1 MKLSPVR
8 STIGCA
14 LLLCAAKIAFSQSAF
29 SQSPERPE
37 NGAVRVTVS
46 MNTDG
51 SRTVYEFDDAQH
63 KAIATTTGEDGK
75 LREKI
80 RYDIDEAGRFSSGT
94 IFGPDGHLRFK
105 SRYKYDSSGR
115 LQEETQSAENGT
127 LLHKIVYSYDQ
138 TGKRTGYSI
147 FDTDGKLVGRT
158 VAGSRS
164 PKQKK

>member
-1 MKLSPVR
+1 MKLSRVR
-8 STIGCA
+8 STIGCV
-14 LLLCAAKIAFSQSAF
+14 LLLCAVKIALSQPS
-29 SQSPERPE
+29 ERPE

-46 MNTDG
+46 MNADS

-80 RYDIDEAGRFSSGT
+80 RYDIDDAGRFSSGT
-94 IFGPDGHLRFK
+94 IFGPDGHFRFK
-105 SRYKYDSSGR
+105 SRYKYDTSGR
-115 LQEETQSAENGT
+115 LEEETQSAEDGT

-147 FDTDGKLVGRT
+147 FDINGKLVGRT
-158 VAGSRS
+158 IAGSPS
-164 PKQKK
+164 PKRKK

>member
-1 MKLSPVR
+1 MKLSQVQ
-8 STIGCA
+8 STVGCA
-14 LLLCAAKIAFSQSAF
+14 LILCTAKIVF
-29 SQSPERPE
+29 SQSPARPE

-80 RYDIDEAGRFSSGT
+80 HYDVDEAGRFSSGT

-115 LQEETQSAENGT
+115 LEEETQSAENGT
-127 LLHKIVYSYDQ
+127 LLHKIVYTYDQ

-147 FDTDGKLVGRT
+147 FDTNGKLVGRT
-158 VAGSRS
+158 VAGSPS
-164 PKQKK
+164 PKRKK

>member
-1 MKLSPVR
+1 MKLSRVR
-8 STIGCA
+8 STIGCV
-14 LLLCAAKIAFSQSAF
+14 LLLSAINIAFSQPS
-29 SQSPERPE
+29 ERPE
-37 NGAVRVTVS
+37 NAAVRVTVS
-46 MNTDG
+46 MNADG

-80 RYDIDEAGRFSSGT
+80 RYDTDEVGRFSSGT
-94 IFGPDGHLRFK
+94 IFGPDGHFRFK

-115 LQEETQSAENGT
+115 LEEETQSAENGT

-147 FDTDGKLVGRT
+147 FDINGKLVGGT
-158 VAGSRS
+158 IAGSPS
-164 PKQKK
+164 PKRKK